1 MISETFQNIV
11 NPQNVV
17 EHFQTT
23 PSDDYY
29 NLVSNMDS
37 RCSIVIDEM
46 DLQAF
51 SLDNNENQCI
61 VGGRTYAKTDEEYE
75 TLRNRNLENINDQL
89 SNILSSD
96 GLNDF
101 EQNSRYLCLLNK
113 MFDNIKKVTEINN
126 EMTSKN
132 LEKENL
138 SRENELMIER
148 NREMKKKDKDLN
160 LVTNANVIGTNE
172 SKKKI
177 QVQYLIFIILIV
189 LFLVIQLVIFFV

>member
-1 MISETFQNIV
+1 MINETFQNIV

-37 RCSIVIDEM
+37 QCSIVIDEM

-89 SNILSSD
+89 SNILSST

>member
-37 RCSIVIDEM
+37 QCSIVIDEM

>member
-1 MISETFQNIV
+1 MINETFQNIV

-37 RCSIVIDEM
+37 QCSIVIDEM

>member
-37 RCSIVIDEM
+37 QCSIVIDEM
-46 DLQAF
+46 DLQPF
-51 SLDNNENQCI
+51 SLGNDENQCI

-75 TLRNRNLENINDQL
+75 TLRNRNLENINEQL
-89 SNILSSD
+89 SSILS
-96 GLNDF
+96 NDDNVF
-101 EQNSRYLCLLNK
+101 EQNSKYLCLLNK

-148 NREMKKKDKDLN
+148 NKEMKKKDKDLN